1 MDAIAAVGVARSG
14 QRRQSLAA
22 IGRALDDHDLE
33 LAFRL
38 LVIHQYCA
46 SAPWEAAEEALIE
59 YPALFRHPST
69 SELRARILE
78 DGFAPLVETQTGEA
92 PGRIPA

>member
-14 QRRQSLAA
+14 QQRKTLAA
-22 IGRALDDHDLE
+22 IGCALDDHDLE
-33 LAFRL
+33 SAFRL

-69 SELRARILE
+69 TELRARILE
-78 DGFAPLVETQTGEA
+78 DGFAPLV
-92 PGRIPA
+92 